1 MKCGRQ
7 RQGGIRCGCVE
18 AGNREQK
25 HLTAQCQRVKEDA
38 FLWRVIDQFN
48 LIGFGCASGRERER
62 EGNIKYGWKVSALVR
77 IRDLRD
83 SNEHW
88 I

>member
-1 MKCGRQ
+1 MKWQ
-7 RQGGIRCGCVE
+7 T
-18 AGNREQK
+18 AGVWRRGTENSKK
-25 HLTAQCQRVKEDA
+25 HLTAQRQRAKEDA

-48 LIGFGCASGRERER
+48 LSGFGCASVRERER

>member
-1 MKCGRQ
+1 MKCGGQ
-7 RQGGIRCGCVE
+7 RQVGIRCGCVE
-18 AGNREQK
+18 AGNSKK

-38 FLWRVIDQFN
+38 FLWRVIDQFS

-62 EGNIKYGWKVSALVR
+62 EVNIKHGWKVSPLVR

-83 SNEHW
+83 SNEHR